1 MPFMDDCAELQNAL
15 LATHTIEDFLEELP
29 RIAAR
34 HVAEGVSC
42 GVTIR
47 PEGGR
52 RVTVTATDPVA
63 AGADEV
69 QYRLADGP
77 SMQALRDGE
86 LVTIDDTAWRQRW
99 PEFEARAAAAG
110 IRSCLAVPMQ
120 APPADPA
127 GPWGRGEH
135 SGPGEHGEPGG
146 PGERRGPAPKRA
158 IGVLSLYARDRDA
171 FGAEQARRAE
181 RFAENAALTL
191 AIAERLASYA
201 NLSDQLRASLDSR
214 PVIDQ
219 ALGIIIAREK
229 CTQPAA
235 FEILRK
241 VSQNSN
247 TKLRDLA
254 ERIVTGATG
263 EPLQRSPF
271 ALPGG
276 PLQRPPF
283 ALPGEPS
290 AAPTVG

>member
-1 MPFMDDCAELQNAL
+1 MDDCAELQNAL
-15 LATHTIEDFLEELP
+15 LATHTIEEFLTVLP
-29 RIAAR
+29 RIAVR

-42 GVTIR
+42 GMTIR
-47 PEGGR
+47 PEGSG
-52 RVTVTATDPVA
+52 RVTVAATDAVA

-86 LVTIDDTAWRQRW
+86 LVTVDDTAWRQRW
-99 PEFEARAAAAG
+99 PEFEAQAAAAG
-110 IRSCLAVPMQ
+110 IRSCLAVPMPS
-120 APPADPA
+120 PPA
-127 GPWGRGEH
+127 
-135 SGPGEHGEPGG
+135 EP
-146 PGERRGPAPKRA
+146 ETEQKKA
-158 IGVLSLYARDRDA
+158 IGVLSLYARDKDA
-171 FGAEQARRAE
+171 FGDEQARRAE
-181 RFAENAALTL
+181 CFAENAALAL

-201 NLSDQLRASLDSR
+201 SLSEQLRASLDSR

-235 FEILRK
+235 FAILRK

-254 ERIVTGATG
+254 ERIVTDATG
-263 EPLQRSPF
+263 EPLQPSPF
-271 ALPGG
+271 AV
-276 PLQRPPF
+276 
-283 ALPGEPS
+283 PGEPS